1 MQDTTKDSKEV
12 YERGPA
18 LVIQRNMV
26 LEQHAVKG
34 GRGCDGKSKME
45 RDA

>member
-1 MQDTTKDSKEV
+1 MQGTTEDSKEV

-18 LVIQRNMV
+18 LVIQRNIV

-34 GRGCDGKSKME
+34 VRGCDGKSKTE
-45 RDA
+45 REA